1 MGESFGD
8 DVALGALLDRVVAD
22 LRGGVQAFLNIARFE
37 DLALAIGEAGPNAG
51 KAVRLKLEPHGE
63 SIGFTLAG
71 AALTR
76 LDLAHNAE
84 LILHV
89 MADFVRNHIGLSKI
103 AGGFETVMELTK
115 ESEVDINFLV
125 VAAIEGSSGG
135 LRKTAGRLDLAA
147 EEHELWLCVGTSGT
161 LENFAPSLLGAA
173 EHAGDELA
181 PFVAGAGLLRLS
193 GRLWRDVGL

>member
-8 DVALGALLDRVVAD
+8 DVALSALLDRVVAD
-22 LRGGVQAFLNIARFE
+22 LRGGVQAFLDIARFE
-37 DLALAIGEAGPNAG
+37 DLALAIGEAGPDAG
-51 KAVRLKLEPHGE
+51 EAVRLKLESHGE
-63 SIGFTLAG
+63 GIGFALAG

-84 LILHV
+84 QVLHV
-89 MADFVRNHIGLSKI
+89 MADFVGNHIGLSKI
-103 AGGFETVMELTK
+103 PGGFETVMEFTK

-147 EEHELWLCVGTSGT
+147 EEHELWLS
-161 LENFAPSLLGAA
+161 
-173 EHAGDELA
+173 
-181 PFVAGAGLLRLS
+181 
-193 GRLWRDVGL
+193 